1 VSFPAEW
8 AILPVQPVIGTVGN
22 LRRLKNH
29 AIFIRA
35 VAQLLPE
42 FPNLKGMIVGQSLP
56 SEPGEWDRL
65 QKLISDLN
73 LDAHVMLVG
82 FRDDVTQLMP
92 RFSVFCLTSDTEG
105 TSNAILEAMSASR
118 PVVAT
123 RVGGIQDIVQDG
135 ISGYLVEPGDVVGFS
150 NAIGRIL
157 SNPVLAESMG
167 CEGRR
172 IVETRFLFSQIVDRL
187 LSTYQDA
194 LKAKGIA

>member
-1 VSFPAEW
+1 MGD
-8 AILPVQPVIGTVGN
+8 LPVQPVIGTVGN
-22 LRRLKNH
+22 LRHVKNH
-29 AIFIRA
+29 AMFIR
-35 VAQLLPE
+35 VIAQLLPE
-42 FPNLKGMIVGQSLP
+42 FPDLKGLIVGQSLP

-65 QKLISDLN
+65 QQWISDLN

-135 ISGYLVEPGDVVGFS
+135 ISGYLVEPGDVAGFS
-150 NAIGRIL
+150 NAIGRLL

-167 CEGRR
+167 SEGRR
-172 IVETRFLFSQIVDRL
+172 IVETRFSFSHIVDRL